1 MTYLKK
7 NKLLIFF
14 LLFGILQIYYLFEKR
29 SNFEIEVLK
38 NPFKKNSHINYVL
51 PELVIET
58 NQILKS
64 NQLDKFSLGDKF
76 KNDLYIY
83 QRIIEYNYPIRYDR
97 KSKFFISSINEKKI
111 SCQIIEKG
119 IFVELLKCP

>member
-1 MTYLKK
+1 M
-7 NKLLIFF
+7 
-14 LLFGILQIYYLFEKR
+14 
-29 SNFEIEVLK
+29 
-38 NPFKKNSHINYVL
+38 

-83 QRIIEYNYPIRYDR
+83 QRIIEYNYPIRYDG